1 MVTLPDKKFG
11 KRNAKNT
18 GNYWCENGCAMKK
31 HGNCDEILLDKIYK
45 NENKNIESVDID
57 NKGQLL

>member
-1 MVTLPDKKFG
+1 METLPLKKSIG
-11 KRNAKNT
+11 KNVKNT
-18 GNYWCENGCAMKK
+18 WNYRSANDCAIRK
-31 HGNCDEILLDKIYK
+31 HGKYDEILLDKIYK